1 LIRDQKIPQVLSVY
15 DMKTSNPGQ
24 VRDIVITRRR
34 PVDRANLDTV
44 DRSPGYRRMA
54 HNDTSDKF
62 SASQYQ
68 QSPGRK
74 SNVSRNST
82 ARSSG
87 LATSPVRRR
96 STMPATVTKSPVK
109 MQSPLR
115 QRASPAVVS
124 HPSPKKTYAQR
135 KAEYL
140 ESAVHHKYLREREQ
154 ILKDLSK
161 NKAVKEAKLA
171 QIDQE
176 IARIEKHKVILDQ
189 YDLLEQKIDD
199 EYAKY
204 MGTH

>member
-1 LIRDQKIPQVLSVY
+1 VLSVY

-44 DRSPGYRRMA
+44 DRSPGYRKMA

-68 QSPGRK
+68 QSPNRK
-74 SNVSRNST
+74 SNVSRNSA
-82 ARSSG
+82 ARSTNVS
-87 LATSPVRRR
+87 SPVRRR

-109 MQSPLR
+109 MQSPIR
-115 QRASPAVVS
+115 QRASPAVVT

-140 ESAVHHKYLREREQ
+140 ESAVHQKYLREREQ

-161 NKAVKEAKLA
+161 NKAVKEAKLT

-189 YDLLEQKIDD
+189 YDLIDQRIDD